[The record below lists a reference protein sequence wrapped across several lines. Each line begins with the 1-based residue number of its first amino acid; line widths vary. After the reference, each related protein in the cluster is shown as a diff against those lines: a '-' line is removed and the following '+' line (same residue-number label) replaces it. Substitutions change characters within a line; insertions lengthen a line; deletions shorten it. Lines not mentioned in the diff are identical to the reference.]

1 MTVQP
6 NGTHA
11 KEIALHFLQKAKQE
25 TNPNNVA
32 RTIAIA
38 KGMLSRGFT
47 YDEIIQVID
56 HLLVTRNSQIFSLL
70 YISKAIDEV
79 LGELRAADL
88 AVIINEQSARAISS
102 QRHEVKADDSTER
115 NRAKAARAAIQS
127 RLREKFDF
135 DMFEE

>member
-25 TNPNNVA
+25 LNPNNVA
-32 RTIAIA
+32 RSTAIA

-47 YDEIIQVID
+47 YDDIIQVID
-56 HLLVTRNSQIFSLL
+56 HLLVTRNNQIFSLL

-88 AVIINEQSARAISS
+88 AVVINEQSARAISS

-115 NRAKAARAAIQS
+115 NRAKAARASVQS
-127 RLREKFDF
+127 RLRKKFDF
-135 DMFEE
+135 DMFEK